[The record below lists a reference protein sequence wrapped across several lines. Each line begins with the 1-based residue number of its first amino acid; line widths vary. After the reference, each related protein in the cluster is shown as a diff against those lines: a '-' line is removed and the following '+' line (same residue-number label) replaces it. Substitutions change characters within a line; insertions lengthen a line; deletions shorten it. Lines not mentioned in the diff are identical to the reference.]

1 MLESATIKR
10 TIICG
15 LVLMTS
21 LLLIILTIAAVP
33 FVNMKVFTNAMAV
46 VIDPSI
52 NDTSQNHGGYPST
65 LKNDNNNNKYQL
77 QSNNNDNNDYDDKK
91 MSSYNS
97 NYDDKK
103 MSSYNS
109 NYDDKKMSSY
119 NSNYDDKKMSSYNSN
134 YDDKN
139 SKYPTRDK
147 IYVCQSGPFE
157 GFFVSSV
164 EFCDLRSSHR

>member
-1 MLESATIKR
+1 MLLNDSSNSKYKLKSSVIIMLESATIKR
-10 TIICG
+10 TIMCG

-52 NDTSQNHGGYPST
+52 NDTSQKYGGYPDT
-65 LKNDNNNNKYQL
+65 LKNNNNNNKYQL
-77 QSNNNDNNDYDDKK
+77 QSNNNDNNDYDDK
-91 MSSYNS
+91 
-97 NYDDKK
+97 
-103 MSSYNS
+103 
-109 NYDDKKMSSY
+109 
-119 NSNYDDKKMSSYNSN
+119 
-134 YDDKN
+134 N
-139 SKYPTRDK
+139 SKYPIRDK

>member
-10 TIICG
+10 TIMCG

-46 VIDPSI
+46 VIDPAI
-52 NDTSQNHGGYPST
+52 NATSQNYGGYPDT
-65 LKNDNNNNKYQL
+65 LKNDSNNIKYKL
-77 QSNNNDNNDYDDKK
+77 QSNNND
-91 MSSYNS
+91 
-97 NYDDKK
+97 
-103 MSSYNS
+103 
-109 NYDDKKMSSY
+109 

-147 IYVCQSGPFE
+147 IYVCQTGPFE

>member
-1 MLESATIKR
+1 MLDSATIKS
-10 TIICG
+10 TIMCG

-52 NDTSQNHGGYPST
+52 NDTSQNYGGYSNT
-65 LKNDNNNNKYQL
+65 LKNDSNNNKYQL
-77 QSNNNDNNDYDDKK
+77 QSNNND
-91 MSSYNS
+91 
-97 NYDDKK
+97 
-103 MSSYNS
+103 
-109 NYDDKKMSSY
+109 

-139 SKYPTRDK
+139 SKYPARDK

-157 GFFVSSV
+157 GFFASSV

>member
-46 VIDPSI
+46 VIDPAI
-52 NDTSQNHGGYPST
+52 NATSQNYGGYPDT
-65 LKNDNNNNKYQL
+65 LKNDSNNIKYKL
-77 QSNNNDNNDYDDKK
+77 QSNNND
-91 MSSYNS
+91 
-97 NYDDKK
+97 
-103 MSSYNS
+103 
-109 NYDDKKMSSY
+109 

>member
-33 FVNMKVFTNAMAV
+33 FGNMKVFPNAKAV

-52 NDTSQNHGGYPST
+52 NDTSQNHGVYPST
-65 LKNDNNNNKYQL
+65 LKNDNNNKYQL
-77 QSNNNDNNDYDDKK
+77 QSNNNDNDD
-91 MSSYNS
+91 
-97 NYDDKK
+97 
-103 MSSYNS
+103 
-109 NYDDKKMSSY
+109 
-119 NSNYDDKKMSSYNSN
+119 YDDKKMSSYNSN

-147 IYVCQSGPFE
+147 IYICHSGPFE
-157 GFFVSSV
+157 GFYVGSV

>member
-1 MLESATIKR
+1 MLLNDSSNSKYKLKSSVIIMLESATTKR
-10 TIICG
+10 TIMCG

-33 FVNMKVFTNAMAV
+33 FVNMKIFTNAMAV

-52 NDTSQNHGGYPST
+52 NDTSQNYGGYSNT
-65 LKNDNNNNKYQL
+65 LKNDSNNNKYQL
-77 QSNNNDNNDYDDKK
+77 QSNNND
-91 MSSYNS
+91 
-97 NYDDKK
+97 
-103 MSSYNS
+103 
-109 NYDDKKMSSY
+109 

-139 SKYPTRDK
+139 SKYPIRDK

-164 EFCDLRSSHR
+164 ELCDLRSSHR

>member
-10 TIICG
+10 TIMCG

-46 VIDPSI
+46 VIDPAI
-52 NDTSQNHGGYPST
+52 NATSQNYGGYPDT
-65 LKNDNNNNKYQL
+65 LKNDSNNIKYKL
-77 QSNNNDNNDYDDKK
+77 QSNNND
-91 MSSYNS
+91 
-97 NYDDKK
+97 
-103 MSSYNS
+103 
-109 NYDDKKMSSY
+109 

>member
-10 TIICG
+10 TIMCG

-52 NDTSQNHGGYPST
+52 NDTSQNYGGYPDT
-65 LKNDNNNNKYQL
+65 LKNDSNNIKYKL
-77 QSNNNDNNDYDDKK
+77 QSNNND
-91 MSSYNS
+91 
-97 NYDDKK
+97 
-103 MSSYNS
+103 NS

>member
-77 QSNNNDNNDYDDKK
+77 QSNNNDNN
-91 MSSYNS
+91 
-97 NYDDKK
+97 
-103 MSSYNS
+103 
-109 NYDDKKMSSY
+109 
-119 NSNYDDKKMSSYNSN
+119 
-134 YDDKN
+134 
-139 SKYPTRDK
+139 
-147 IYVCQSGPFE
+147 E
-157 GFFVSSV
+157 
-164 EFCDLRSSHR
+164 L

>member
-10 TIICG
+10 TITCG

-77 QSNNNDNNDYDDKK
+77 QSNNN
-91 MSSYNS
+91 
-97 NYDDKK
+97 
-103 MSSYNS
+103 
-109 NYDDKKMSSY
+109 
-119 NSNYDDKKMSSYNSN
+119 SNYDDKKMSSYNSN

-164 EFCDLRSSHR
+164 EFCDLRSSDSY

>member
-1 MLESATIKR
+1 MLESAKIKR
-10 TIICG
+10 TIAWG

-77 QSNNNDNNDYDDKK
+77 QSNNNND
-91 MSSYNS
+91 
-97 NYDDKK
+97 
-103 MSSYNS
+103 
-109 NYDDKKMSSY
+109 
-119 NSNYDDKKMSSYNSN
+119 YDDKKMSSYNSN

>member
-1 MLESATIKR
+1 MLESATTKR
-10 TIICG
+10 TIMCG

-21 LLLIILTIAAVP
+21 LLLIILTIAAAVP
-33 FVNMKVFTNAMAV
+33 FVNIKVFTNAMAV

-52 NDTSQNHGGYPST
+52 NDTSQ
-65 LKNDNNNNKYQL
+65 KNNNNNKYQL
-77 QSNNNDNNDYDDKK
+77 QSKHNDNNDYDDKK
-91 MSSYNS
+91 MSSYDS

-103 MSSYNS
+103 MSSY
-109 NYDDKKMSSY
+109 D
-119 NSNYDDKKMSSYNSN
+119 SN

-147 IYVCQSGPFE
+147 IYVCQSGPFK

>member
-52 NDTSQNHGGYPST
+52 NDTSQNHGVYPST
-65 LKNDNNNNKYQL
+65 LKNDNNNKYQL

-97 NYDDKK
+97 NYDDK
-103 MSSYNS
+103 
-109 NYDDKKMSSY
+109 
-119 NSNYDDKKMSSYNSN
+119 
-134 YDDKN
+134 N

-147 IYVCQSGPFE
+147 IYVCHSGPFE
-157 GFFVSSV
+157 GFYVGSV

>member
-65 LKNDNNNNKYQL
+65 LKNDNNNKYQL
-77 QSNNNDNNDYDDKK
+77 QSNNNDNDD
-91 MSSYNS
+91 
-97 NYDDKK
+97 
-103 MSSYNS
+103 
-109 NYDDKKMSSY
+109 YDDKKMSSY

-147 IYVCQSGPFE
+147 IYVCHSGPFE
-157 GFFVSSV
+157 GFYVGSV

>member
-10 TIICG
+10 TIMCG
-15 LVLMTS
+15 LVLITS
-21 LLLIILTIAAVP
+21 LLLIILTITAVP

-46 VIDPSI
+46 VIDPAI
-52 NDTSQNHGGYPST
+52 NDTSQNYGGYLDT
-65 LKNDNNNNKYQL
+65 LKNNSNNIKYQL
-77 QSNNNDNNDYDDKK
+77 QSNNND
-91 MSSYNS
+91 
-97 NYDDKK
+97 
-103 MSSYNS
+103 
-109 NYDDKKMSSY
+109 

-139 SKYPTRDK
+139 SKYPNIDK

-157 GFFVSSV
+157 GFSVSSV

>member
-10 TIICG
+10 TITCG

-21 LLLIILTIAAVP
+21 LLPIILTIAAVP
-33 FVNMKVFTNAMAV
+33 FVNMKVFTNAMGV
-46 VIDPSI
+46 VIDPAI
-52 NDTSQNHGGYPST
+52 NDTSQNYGGYADT
-65 LKNDNNNNKYQL
+65 LKNDSNNIKYKL
-77 QSNNNDNNDYDDKK
+77 QSNNND
-91 MSSYNS
+91 
-97 NYDDKK
+97 
-103 MSSYNS
+103 
-109 NYDDKKMSSY
+109 

>member
-52 NDTSQNHGGYPST
+52 NDTSQNHGGYPRT

-77 QSNNNDNNDYDDKK
+77 QSNNNDNNAIMMIKK
-91 MSSYNS
+91 CHPIIAIMMIKIANIQPEI
-97 NYDDKK
+97 
-103 MSSYNS
+103 
-109 NYDDKKMSSY
+109 
-119 NSNYDDKKMSSYNSN
+119 
-134 YDDKN
+134 
-139 SKYPTRDK
+139 KYM
-147 IYVCQSGPFE
+147 YVNQAHLKDS
-157 GFFVSSV
+157 
-164 EFCDLRSSHR
+164 L